1 MDEKAENV
9 RVQTN
14 PQPGMMSEEE
24 IGRESRDES
33 SGAPA
38 RSEIRSRVKPMFD
51 ERKNRLA
58 GRLMDT
64 ADVLRETGSKM
75 EQKNQLGGGEYVRKA
90 ADRLTD
96 YSGYLQNNDVDTI
109 MRDVQQ
115 FTRERPWLIMGGAFI
130 LGATLARFM
139 KASGES

>member
-9 RVQTN
+9 RVETN
-14 PQPGMMSEEE
+14 PQSGEE
-24 IGRESRDES
+24 IGRESRYES
-33 SGAPA
+33 TTGAPVK
-38 RSEIRSRVKPMFD
+38 SEIKSRVKPMFD

-58 GRLMDT
+58 SRLMDT

-75 EQKNQLGGGEYVRKA
+75 EQKNQLSGGEYARKA
-90 ADRLTD
+90 ADRLAD

-109 MRDVQQ
+109 LRDVQQ